1 MRVIS
6 LVVEGFERAAKQG
19 LLDWLMAQD
28 ADIICLQD
36 TQCSEYSLTSDDFFP
51 REYNAYFLDNFDDH
65 RVNGVAIYCRQLPKA
80 IMTGLGFADFDSRGL
95 YIQADYSNY
104 SIGSLLMPSGISGD
118 GAMNTKLKFM
128 DQLGSHL
135 QKVRNK
141 RREFILCGGWEL
153 VAKPIDAEES
163 GNRVDI
169 AGFSDIESGWLS
181 DLYKDGYCDAFR
193 AFNSDPMNSP
203 GGPRAMM
210 RVGFA
215 PTPTSSRQPCATASI
230 MRPSTQP
237 MPSQATPLSSLTTT
251 SSCNHLA
258 LG

>member
-193 AFNSDPMNSP
+193 AFNSDPDEFTWWP
-203 GGPRAMM
+203 EGDDAGGLRTDTHIVSTTLCNRIDYAAIYTADA
-210 RVGFA
+210 FSSHA
-215 PTPTSSRQPCATASI
+215 PVI
-230 MRPSTQP
+230 IDYDIE
-237 MPSQATPLSSLTTT
+237 L
-251 SSCNHLA
+251 
-258 LG
+258 